1 MMIKRKRTGNLALT
15 MLVLLGL
22 SFMLGAF
29 LFVVIGRTTDSSQKK
44 ARGKAFYIA
53 EAGVKKAVWSLMTPS
68 GLGGM
73 GSSWRANNFS
83 ESFGD
88 GTYSFSILDGISG
101 TLTIISTGETNGHA
115 RTIMQIMH
123 SSSLPA
129 AFNYA
134 IYNNGSLNLKGSS
147 CVIGDVFANG
157 NISIH
162 KTSNHPSGDTYTAPG
177 YNVNGSPGTVPDPV
191 PTMPSL
197 NSTYYDGQIVAAQS
211 ASAGNQILSNT
222 DLAGGTIFVNGDA
235 TISGNITGGGI
246 IVVTGTTTIN
256 SAIISENTTIIS
268 DGSMS
273 IHGPSN
279 IASGGVLYSPTQIS
293 IPGNPRIFGSVM
305 SAKITANGTPTIMG
319 LLFSW
324 DVSTVLNGN
333 VTVYGSVVNPSAS
346 TYSGNINLEFR
357 PEYIPDFIEGLSAG
371 GIGLIKGS
379 WKEL

>member
-1 MMIKRKRTGNLALT
+1 MMGKRRHGNLALSL
-15 MLVLLGL
+15 LVIIGI
-22 SFMLGAF
+22 SFLLGAF
-29 LFVVIGRTTDSSQKK
+29 LLIVVGRTKDSAQ
-44 ARGKAFYIA
+44 RERREKAFYIA
-53 EAGVKKAVWSLMTPS
+53 EAGIKKAVWSLMTPS

-73 GSSWRANNFS
+73 GTSWRTTDHSENFGAGS
-83 ESFGD
+83 
-88 GTYSFSILDGISG
+88 YSFSILEGAAGVI
-101 TLTIISTGETNGHA
+101 TIISTGEANGHI
-115 RTIMQIMH
+115 RTIAQNMH

-134 IYNNGSLNLKGSS
+134 MYNNGSLNLKGSS
-147 CVIGDVFANG
+147 CIIGDIFANG
-157 NISIH
+157 NISIQ
-162 KTSNHPSGDTYTAPG
+162 KTSNHPSGDTYTASG

-197 NSTYYDGQIVAAQS
+197 NSTYYDGQIATAQS
-211 ASAGNQILSNT
+211 AATGDQTLSNT
-222 DLAGGTIFVNGDA
+222 NLAGGTIYVNGDA
-235 TISGNITGGGI
+235 TISGNITGGGV
-246 IVVTGTTTIN
+246 IVVTGATNIN

-268 DGSMS
+268 NGSMV
-273 IHGPSN
+273 INGPSN
-279 IASGGVLYSPTQIS
+279 MASGGLLYSPTQIS

-346 TYSGNINLEFR
+346 TYSGNINLEYR

-371 GIGLIKGS
+371 GIGLVKGS